1 MISTETFIK
10 ILSEKSITF
19 TYKELMEILDSELE
33 KDPEDMDKDLVE
45 RILEALDEATLWRL
59 QLSAQEISA

>member
-45 RILEALDEATLWRL
+45 RILEALDEATL
-59 QLSAQEISA
+59 